1 MPTSGQAAVQ
11 RFGAAPPVI
20 ETVRFEDPQGDE
32 VLVALKGVGI
42 CHTDMV
48 MRDQLL
54 PIPLPVVLGHEGSGV
69 VQAVGSGVTGLKPG
83 DHVVLSFASCGACV
97 SCHDHAPAYCHQWVS
112 LNFFGQRADG
122 STAIRDAGGAPVHSH
137 IFGQSSFATHA
148 VVNQRNAI
156 LVPDDLPVELLGPL
170 GCGIQTGAGAV
181 LNALKVRPGS
191 SVAVIGV
198 GAVGLSAVM
207 ASVIAGAAT
216 IVALDL
222 NAARVAF
229 ARTVGATHGFQ
240 AGSAT
245 VAECAAVAGC
255 PAGFDYIVDT
265 TGIADVCNA
274 AIPALAPRGE
284 LALVGA
290 YAPGADIRADATLL
304 MSGGRV
310 VRGVVEGSADPASFI
325 PELIGHYRAGR
336 FPFDRLVQYFD
347 FADIAQAIE
356 EGESG
361 RVIKPILRMP

>member
-1 MPTSGQAAVQ
+1 MPTTARAAVQ
-11 RFGAAPPVI
+11 RSAGSAPII
-20 ETVRFEDPQGDE
+20 ETVTIEDPREDE

-69 VQAVGSGVTGLKPG
+69 VEAVGRNVTGVRPG
-83 DHVVLSFASCGACV
+83 DHVVLSFASCGGCV
-97 SCHDHAPAYCHQWVS
+97 SCWDHAPAYCHSWVP

-122 STAIRDAGGAPVHSH
+122 STALVDAAGAPVHSH

-148 VVNQRNAI
+148 LVNQRNAI
-156 LVPDDLPVELLGPL
+156 AVDRDLPIQLLGPL

-191 SVAVIGV
+191 SVAVVGA

-207 ASVIAGAAT
+207 AARIAGAGT
-216 IVALDL
+216 IVALDI
-222 NAARVAF
+222 NARRVAT
-229 ARTVGATHGFQ
+229 AQTLGATHGYRSDRATMTEHAAA
-240 AGSAT
+240 AGLA
-245 VAECAAVAGC
+245 
-255 PAGFDYIVDT
+255 AGFDYILDT
-265 TGIADVCNA
+265 TGIAELCNA

-290 YAPGADIRADATLL
+290 YAPVAGISGNATFL

-310 VRGVVEGSADPASFI
+310 IRGVVEGSADPASFI
-325 PELIGHYRAGR
+325 PELIGYYRDGR
-336 FPFDRLVQYFD
+336 FPFDRLIEF
-347 FADIAQAIE
+347 FNFTDIAHAIE
-356 EGESG
+356 QGESG
-361 RVIKPILRMP
+361 KVIKPVLRMG